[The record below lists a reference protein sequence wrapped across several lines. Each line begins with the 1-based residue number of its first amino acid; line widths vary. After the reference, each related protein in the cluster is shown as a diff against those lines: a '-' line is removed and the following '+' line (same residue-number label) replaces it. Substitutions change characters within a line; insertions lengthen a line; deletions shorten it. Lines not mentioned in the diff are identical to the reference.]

1 MRQWSVAVSLLACV
15 VGCGGSG
22 STSDPTDTGGL
33 ADIGDVADAGSAS
46 DASGLADAGDTFDA
60 ADTQDAADALDAT
73 DTQDAADAL
82 DAADTQDAADGL
94 DVADTQDAADTLD
107 AADVTDA
114 DVPDDAG
121 PTDPEAPAR
130 VKLVNPVGGEID
142 WFEGASFGRS
152 AAMEGD
158 LYVVGADEDSQRGPS
173 AGAVLIGT
181 RIDGAWVS
189 ERVAPDSLED
199 ASRFGAS
206 VAISD
211 GVIAVGA
218 RNDPRWGERAGQVW
232 ILERRFGAWTVTEQ
246 VAPPEPEPLGR
257 FGSAVAFDGETLVV
271 SSNSAD
277 VEQGKVHIFRRDSD
291 AGFVHVVTHLSGRDS
306 DTSLYGTAIAL
317 EGDTLAVGDIESESV
332 WLFSAPFTED
342 PVRIGSETSSGF
354 GSALDINE
362 DWLLVGASSGP
373 TGGSALAYGRTETGV
388 AETPIEITVDGL
400 DSGARFGAAV
410 ALDGDTALIGA
421 FRAAVAADR
430 AGAAYRF
437 ALSDAGFEELGVLT
451 PDTLAAGDRFGF
463 AVASA
468 GGDAI
473 VTSIGDDGLADTS
486 GASYRYAFSSGRS
499 SRRSESI
506 AGPSRRTTAS
516 AAPSRP
522 LATRSLSASRA
533 TTKTPKTQAPSSCS
547 ARLRAA
553 IATCSALSV
562 QTRKRGKSSARRSR
576 SMATGSR
583 RARPA
588 TRAMAK
594 TQAPSSSGRT
604 STESGHITRR
614 FGPSEAS
621 PVGAT
626 GPPSTSTARG

>member
-1 MRQWSVAVSLLACV
+1 
-15 VGCGGSG
+15 
-22 STSDPTDTGGL
+22 
-33 ADIGDVADAGSAS
+33 
-46 DASGLADAGDTFDA
+46 
-60 ADTQDAADALDAT
+60 
-73 DTQDAADAL
+73 
-82 DAADTQDAADGL
+82 
-94 DVADTQDAADTLD
+94 
-107 AADVTDA
+107 
-114 DVPDDAG
+114 
-121 PTDPEAPAR
+121 
-130 VKLVNPVGGEID
+130 
-142 WFEGASFGRS
+142 
-152 AAMEGD
+152 MEGD

-306 DTSLYGTAIAL
+306 DTSLFGTAIAL

-332 WLFSAPFTED
+332 WLFCAPFTED

-373 TGGSALAYGRTETGV
+373 TGGSALAYRRTETGV

-430 AGAAYRF
+430 AGTASR
-437 ALSDAGFEELGVLT
+437 SDAGFEELGVLT
-451 PDTLAAGDRFGF
+451 PDTSQRAT
-463 AVASA
+463 ASA
-468 GGDAI
+468 SRSLRQRRRDRNEHRRRWPRGHVRRI
-473 VTSIGDDGLADTS
+473 VPLCVLSV
-486 GASYRYAFSSGRS
+486 RS
-499 SRRSESI
+499 SRRSEYCGTVTTDDHFGGAVAT
-506 AGPSRRTTAS
+506 AGGTI
-516 AAPSRP
+516 
-522 LATRSLSASRA
+522 LSASRRRRRRRRRWR
-533 TTKTPKTQAPSSCS
+533 
-547 ARLRAA
+547 RLVFRAFEG
-553 IATCSALSV
+553 SYRYVQRLER
-562 QTRKRGKSSARRSR
+562 QTRKRARARRV
-576 SMATGSR
+576 A
-583 RARPA
+583 RAR
-588 TRAMAK
+588 
-594 TQAPSSSGRT
+594 
-604 STESGHITRR
+604 
-614 FGPSEAS
+614 
-621 PVGAT
+621 
-626 GPPSTSTARG
+626 